1 MDLEKD
7 MEYSIPVRS
16 LNTIEAVQAAI
27 QLNPEVELLSVENG
41 SIDFETSMV
50 FDEASNTLKFIGV
63 GELIEE
69 GEILFTL
76 HLKTRQSGNT
86 KDLIRLSKE
95 ELNLRFCS
103 QVVRPLTVNFISKS
117 SNDLA

>member
-1 MDLEKD
+1 M
-7 MEYSIPVRS
+7 
-16 LNTIEAVQAAI
+16 
-27 QLNPEVELLSVENG
+27 LSVRNG

-76 HLKTRQSGNT
+76 HLKTDN
-86 KDLIRLSKE
+86 LEIRKTDTSFK
-95 ELNLRFCS
+95 R
-103 QVVRPLTVNFISKS
+103 RT
-117 SNDLA
+117 